1 MIKIIQIRRREN
13 GRVHYYAVGD
23 LVLAM
28 GDRCVIEA
36 ERGIDFGEVIS
47 EPENLFEEKMEQPPL
62 KIVRVVTAEDTR
74 QIEAN
79 KKDTAQAYEVCQLK
93 IDERKLPMKLVGV
106 EYSFDRSRLLFYF
119 TAEGRVDFRELV
131 KDLAGIFKTR
141 IELRQIGVRDE
152 ARMMDGV
159 GRCGRRLCCA
169 AFLRDFEP
177 INIRMAKLQRL
188 PLDPEK
194 ISGVCGRLF
203 CCLRYEEEFY
213 RSVVRDFP
221 KDGVPVN
228 TPQGPGKVLDVNL
241 FKRTVTVE
249 LEDERKL
256 EFQVADVIPRTGG

>member
-1 MIKIIQIRRREN
+1 MLKIVQIRRREN
-13 GRVHYYAVGD
+13 GRVHYYALGELALAQGD
-23 LVLAM
+23 CCIV
-28 GDRCVIEA
+28 ET
-36 ERGIDFGEVIS
+36 ERGIDYGEVVS

-62 KIVRVVTAEDTR
+62 KILRPVTEEDRTRIAANQKEAEAAFEICQR
-74 QIEAN
+74 KIE
-79 KKDTAQAYEVCQLK
+79 
-93 IDERKLPMKLVGV
+93 ERKLPMKLVGV

-119 TAEGRVDFRELV
+119 TADGRVDFRELV

-159 GRCGRRLCCA
+159 GPCGRRLCCA

-213 RSVVRDFP
+213 RSVGREFP
-221 KDGVPVN
+221 KDGVAVN
-228 TPQGPGKVLDVNL
+228 TPQGPGKVMEVN
-241 FKRTVTVE
+241 FFRRTVLVE

-256 EFQVADVIPRTGG
+256 EFKVKDVTPRSN